1 MAARAHRQ
9 GLTATTQS
17 EKTDVLN
24 QLLASD
30 PGDHLLHES
39 FNPDDPKQFTRPDF
53 GWPNALFSEF
63 VLTQLQGVGEISMGD
78 TNDLEFRSE

>member
-1 MAARAHRQ
+1 ME
-9 GLTATTQS
+9 GLTASTQS
-17 EKTDVLN
+17 EKQDVLSE
-24 QLLASD
+24 LLASD

-63 VLTQLQGVGEISMGD
+63 VMTSFDGTPMIPMGD
-78 TNDLEFRSE
+78 TSDLEFLNE